1 MVRRIEALE
10 TEVQALRTTMYQML
24 AELRRDVHSAVT
36 PVGLELNEK
45 RSDDRRI
52 LATLNDI
59 LERLT
64 RLEEW
69 IANDRDERPAR
80 QDALD
85 SRLLAIEAAQARLW
99 PIVVPWVLLALLV
112 GALAGAGIEW
122 ML

>member
-99 PIVVPWVLLALLV
+99 PIVVPWVLLALFVGSLV
-112 GALAGAGIEW
+112 GAGVEW
-122 ML
+122 LL

>member
-10 TEVQALRTTMYQML
+10 TEVQALRTLMYQML

-99 PIVVPWVLLALLV
+99 PIVVPWVLLALFVGSLV
-112 GALAGAGIEW
+112 GAGVEW
-122 ML
+122 LL